1 MSKKLAKRARLH
13 TKEVQDTEVYS
24 DDGIKTYGEVSACSN
39 VPKKMRSKRHTKKTR
54 NCPKEVVDIY
64 CSEKVKTC
72 IESSESQSTCIAS
85 SGNQD
90 SDNITIAC
98 FLRDKSKEMLSRFTK
113 DLSQASFSSRS
124 IDVSNK
130 QVESQDPFDDQIGLS
145 KSFDTVGT
153 ENLFVQQNVA
163 SDRRVGKPEDA
174 NTLTGGDHEEMT
186 LACFLGNKSKKGSQ
200 AANGRGACSS
210 TIIIP
215 DDSGLSMSKHVEK
228 ETVLHGGVA
237 EPMDIVVEEKDDE
250 LLTSL
255 QNRPTRQRKR
265 PSRFL

>member
-1 MSKKLAKRARLH
+1 
-13 TKEVQDTEVYS
+13 
-24 DDGIKTYGEVSACSN
+24 
-39 VPKKMRSKRHTKKTR
+39 MRK
-54 NCPKEVVDIY
+54 
-64 CSEKVKTC
+64 
-72 IESSESQSTCIAS
+72 
-85 SGNQD
+85 
-90 SDNITIAC
+90 
-98 FLRDKSKEMLSRFTK
+98 
-113 DLSQASFSSRS
+113 ASFSSRS

-174 NTLTGGDHEEMT
+174 NTLTGGDHDEMT
-186 LACFLGNKSKKGSQ
+186 LASFLGNKSKKGSQ

-250 LLTSL
+250 LLTSFL